1 MNNMSQNTISSKHRS
16 PGRSVHIASYAM
28 LAPALVLFAIF
39 IAYPLSNT
47 VISSLFEYGL
57 TSPTRNFVGL
67 QNFLELFGD
76 PVFWVSFRNNLIIL
90 LGSVVFQVG
99 FGLVLAAVFNRGIS
113 RRWSTLARTIVFA
126 PMVMSSV
133 AVGIL
138 WQLVFNPSIGALDAA
153 MNFVRL
159 PTPMLG
165 WLGDPNLAIFCIL
178 LVACWQ
184 YTGFMMVIL
193 LAGMQA
199 VPNELYEAATLDGA
213 TEAQVFFYVTI
224 PAIRNVIIAS
234 VLITMIGSFKAF
246 DLVYVL
252 TLGGPAH
259 ASEVLGTYLYKNA
272 FNLNRMGYASAIAV
286 VLLGFTVTLSL
297 IQLRLQATPT
307 RSPAKDVV

>member
-1 MNNMSQNTISSKHRS
+1 MKQATMTNQSAIQRPPGSSART
-16 PGRSVHIASYAM
+16 ASYLM
-28 LAPALVLFAIF
+28 LAPSLILFALF
-39 IAYPLSNT
+39 IAYPLTNT
-47 VISSLFEYGL
+47 VISSLFDYGL
-57 TSPTRNFVGL
+57 TSRTRTFVGA
-67 QNFLELFGD
+67 QNFLELLRD
-76 PVFWVSFRNNLIIL
+76 PIFWVCFRNNLIIL

-99 FGLVLAAVFNRGIS
+99 GGLVLAAIFNRGLS
-113 RRWSTLARTIVFA
+113 RRWSTLAQTVVFV

-138 WQLVFNPSIGALDAA
+138 WQLVFNPSIGVADAVL
-153 MNFVRL
+153 NLLRL
-159 PTPMLG
+159 PPPMLG
-165 WLGDPNLAIFCIL
+165 WLGDPTLAIFTVL
-178 LVACWQ
+178 FVACWQ

-199 VPNELYEAATLDGA
+199 VPAELYEAATLDGA
-213 TEAQVFFYVTI
+213 SEVQSFFWITI
-224 PAIRNVIIAS
+224 PVIRNVIVAA

-286 VLLGFTVTLSL
+286 VLLAFTVTLSL
-297 IQLRLQATPT
+297 VQLRLQAA
-307 RSPAKDVV
+307 PARAQIKDAA

>member
-1 MNNMSQNTISSKHRS
+1 MTKLSQSPITFKRRS
-16 PGRSVHIASYAM
+16 PNWGPHLASYAM
-28 LAPALVLFAIF
+28 LAPALILFALF
-39 IAYPLSNT
+39 IAYPLANT
-47 VISSLFEYGL
+47 LVSSLFNYGL
-57 TSPTRNFVGL
+57 TSSTRSFVGL
-67 QNFLELFGD
+67 SNFLELLGD

-90 LGSVVFQVG
+90 FGSVVFQVG
-99 FGLVLAAVFNRGIS
+99 GGLVLAAVFNRGIA
-113 RRWSTLARTIVFA
+113 RGWSTLARTIVFA

-138 WQLVFNPSIGALDAA
+138 WQIVFNPSIGALDAA
-153 MNFVRL
+153 LTAFHL
-159 PTPMLG
+159 PTPSLG
-165 WLGDPNLAIFCIL
+165 WLGDPNLAIFSVL

-199 VPNELYEAATLDGA
+199 VPTELYEAATLDGA
-213 TEAQVFFYVTI
+213 SEVQSFFFITI
-224 PAIRNVIIAS
+224 PAIRNVIVAA

-286 VLLGFTVTLSL
+286 VLLAFTVTLSL
-297 IQLRLQATPT
+297 VQLRLQA
-307 RSPAKDVV
+307 PARTKDAV

>member
-1 MNNMSQNTISSKHRS
+1 MNQRTSSIITIKQRS
-16 PGRSVHIASYAM
+16 PSLNKSITSYAM
-28 LAPALVLFAIF
+28 LTPALILFAVF
-39 IAYPLSNT
+39 IAYPLLNT
-47 VISSLFEYGL
+47 LISSFYDYGL
-57 TSPTRNFVGL
+57 TSSTRNFIGL

-76 PVFWVSFRNNLIIL
+76 PVFWVCFRNNLIVL
-90 LGSVVFQVG
+90 VGSVMVQVG
-99 FGLVLAAVFNRGIS
+99 GGLVLAAVFNRGLS
-113 RRWSTLARTIVFA
+113 RKWSTLARTIVFA

-138 WQLVFNPSIGALDAA
+138 WQLVFNPSIGAIDAA
-153 MNFVRL
+153 LTFLHL

-165 WLGDPNLAIFCIL
+165 WLGDPNLAILSIL
-178 LVACWQ
+178 FVACWQ

-199 VPNELYEAATLDGA
+199 VASELYEAATLDGA
-213 TEAQVFFYVTI
+213 TEVQMFFFVTI

-259 ASEVLGTYLYKNA
+259 SSEVLGTYLYKNA

-286 VLLGFTVTLSL
+286 VLLGFTVTLSF
-297 IQLRLQATPT
+297 IQLRLQTSST
-307 RSPAKDVV
+307 RAQTKDVA